1 MKKFT
6 RWLVSKLIKDHRRVN
21 DLKVRARYGNLE
33 GWTSIVINLLLFAVK
48 ITIGLSIKSV
58 ALIAD
63 AVHTL
68 ADSVTSVVI
77 IIGFKIAKKPSDKEH
92 PFGHGRTESVATLI
106 VSVLLFIAGFELLEE
121 SIRSILKPQE
131 STASLNVILI
141 IAGTIVIKE
150 LMARFS
156 YQLGDM
162 IDSQALKAD
171 ALHHR
176 TDVFATG
183 LVVVA
188 LIASH
193 FGFRRVDGIMGALVS
208 LIIFYS
214 AYAIA
219 REAVNP
225 LLGEA
230 PLDETIMEIDRLA
243 KTFDGVLGVHD
254 IIYHKY
260 GQTIIVSLHIEVA
273 DKGSAFDLH
282 ELSETV
288 EEAIGEK
295 IGGMVI
301 AHIDPINM
309 DHPQYRAIEREIKK
323 IISKDQRIGSFHDL
337 RIIGSALDK
346 CSAVFDIV
354 LEKDVDEQDRYDIV
368 RSIRER
374 VAEKFPGMKTAIRV
388 DPSFAYSVKDQKA
401 LSGKGG
407 QKT

>member
-6 RWLVSKLIKDHRRVN
+6 RWLVLKSIKDHQNVN

-63 AVHTL
+63 AIHTL

-92 PFGHGRTESVATLI
+92 PFGHGRTESVVTLI
-106 VSVLLFIAGFELLEE
+106 VSVLLFIAGFELLKE
-121 SIRSILKPQE
+121 SIQSIVRPQE

-141 IAGTIVIKE
+141 IAGTIIIKE

-156 YQLGDM
+156 YQLGDI

-193 FGFRRVDGIMGALVS
+193 FGFRSVDGIMGALVS

-219 REAVNP
+219 KEAVNP

-230 PLDETIMEIDRLA
+230 PSDETIMEIDRLA

-260 GQTIIVSLHIEVA
+260 GQAIIVSLHIEVSG
-273 DKGSAFDLH
+273 KGSAFELH

-288 EEAIGEK
+288 EEAIGQK
-295 IGGMVI
+295 IGGLVV
-301 AHIDPINM
+301 AHIDPINR
-309 DHPQYRAIEREIKK
+309 DHPQYHAIDREIKE
-323 IISKDQRIGSFHDL
+323 IISKDQRVGSFHDL
-337 RIIGSALDK
+337 RIIGCALDK
-346 CSAVFDIV
+346 CSVVFDIV
-354 LEKDVDEQDRYDIV
+354 LEKDADEQDRYDIV
-368 RSIRER
+368 RSIREK

-388 DPSFAYSVKDQKA
+388 DPSFVYSVKDQKA

-407 QKT
+407 QA

>member
-6 RWLVSKLIKDHRRVN
+6 RWLVSKSIKDHRRVN
-21 DLKVRARYGNLE
+21 DLNVRARYGNLE

-106 VSVLLFIAGFELLEE
+106 VSVLLFIAGFELMEE
-121 SIRSILKPQE
+121 SIRGILKPQD

-162 IDSQALKAD
+162 IDSQTLKAD

-193 FGFRRVDGIMGALVS
+193 FGFRGVDGIMGALVS

-230 PLDETIMEIDRLA
+230 PSDETIMEIDRLA

-260 GQTIIVSLHIEVA
+260 GQTIIVSLHIEVS

-282 ELSETV
+282 ALSETV

-295 IGGMVI
+295 IGGVVI
-301 AHIDPINM
+301 VHIDPINM
-309 DHPQYRAIEREIKK
+309 DHPQYHAIEREIEE
-323 IISKDQRIGSFHDL
+323 IVSIDQRVASFHDL
-337 RIIGSALDK
+337 RIIGCALEK

-354 LEKDVDEQDRYDIV
+354 LEKDADEQDRYDIV
-368 RSIRER
+368 SAIRER

-388 DPSFAYSVKDQKA
+388 DPSFVYSVKDQKA
-401 LSGKGG
+401 LSGTGG

>member
-6 RWLVSKLIKDHRRVN
+6 RWLVLKSIKDHQNVN

-63 AVHTL
+63 AIHTL

-92 PFGHGRTESVATLI
+92 PFGHGRTESVVTLI
-106 VSVLLFIAGFELLEE
+106 VSVLLFIAGFELLKE
-121 SIRSILKPQE
+121 SIQSIVRPQE

-141 IAGTIVIKE
+141 IAGTIIIKE

-156 YQLGDM
+156 YQLGDI

-193 FGFRRVDGIMGALVS
+193 FGFRSVDGIMGALVS

-214 AYAIA
+214 AYVIA

-230 PLDETIMEIDRLA
+230 PSDETIIEIDRLA

-260 GQTIIVSLHIEVA
+260 GQTIIVSLHIEVS

-288 EEAIGEK
+288 EEAIGQK
-295 IGGMVI
+295 IGGIVI

-309 DHPQYRAIEREIKK
+309 DHPQYYAIEREIKK
-323 IISKDQRIGSFHDL
+323 IISRDQRVDSFHDL
-337 RIIGSALDK
+337 RIIGGALDK

-354 LEKDVDEQDRYDIV
+354 LEKDTDEQGLYDIV
-368 RSIRER
+368 RSVRER
-374 VAEKFPGMKTAIRV
+374 VAEKFAGMKTAIRV
-388 DPSFAYSVKDQKA
+388 DPSFVYSVKDQKA
-401 LSGKGG
+401 LSEKGG
-407 QKT
+407 QA